1 MIAVI
6 IYGPPGSGKGTQ
18 AKLLADKLNL
28 IHFDTGNYIRELLY
42 NPSLNKNAPRSEL
55 AMLRDKII
63 QKEKSLN
70 ESGKLNTP
78 SWVLKIIVEKVK
90 KIEKLNEGVIFSGSP
105 RTMFESFG
113 NGKNKGLIKILEEF
127 YGKKNIFIF
136 VLNISEKESIRRNA
150 KRLVCSVCRLPILI
164 QELNVKCRTLKCP
177 FCGGQLKS
185 RFDDKKEIISERLKE
200 YKLRTFPIIEELKK
214 KKYKVLDI
222 DARPSPHEI
231 HKRILFYINNGD

>member
-42 NPSLNKNAPRSEL
+42 NPSFKKN
-55 AMLRDKII
+55 KII
-63 QKEKSLN
+63 QEEKSLN
-70 ESGKLNTP
+70 EAGKLNTP
-78 SWVLKIIVEKVK
+78 SWVLKILAEKAK
-90 KIEKLNEGVIFSGSP
+90 KIEKLNEGVVFSGSP

-113 NGKNKGLIKILEEF
+113 DGKNKGLIKILEEF

-136 VLNISEKESIRRNA
+136 VLNISEKESIRRNT
-150 KRLVCSVCRLPILI
+150 KRLICSVCRSPILS
-164 QELNVKCRTLKCP
+164 QTLDAKRRMLRCS
-177 FCGGQLKS
+177 FCGGRLKS

-214 KKYKVLDI
+214 KKYKVLDV
-222 DARPSPHEI
+222 DAEPSPHKI
-231 HKRILFYINNGD
+231 HKRIIFDLYK